1 MASLDIEQM
10 NKCMRKKEI
19 IKTLRSLDRQ
29 FAKKRGGC
37 DLMVNLSQPQDSK
50 EGLYTAESLPL
61 RSQPGSSLPAS
72 RTRAQK
78 EWPVLSLLFYLL
90 ACIVQIS
97 LFDFPTFTLPV
108 PVALANRPG

>member
-50 EGLYTAESLPL
+50 EGLYAAESLPL

-78 EWPVLSLLFYLL
+78 SGLS
-90 ACIVQIS
+90 S
-97 LFDFPTFTLPV
+97 LCSFIC
-108 PVALANRPG
+108 